1 MLSPDETTA
10 DCSNQVRFDGTVYTG
25 YAFTDREATEVG
37 VADKAECLDVVEDAQ
52 GPVFGDDPEQVDVSS
67 FEGYSPDEVVG
78 VRFDDQ
84 RYEVYFA
91 DSLSSIDI
99 ERIAAELTGP

>member
-1 MLSPDETTA
+1 M
-10 DCSNQVRFDGTVYTG
+10 RFDGTVYTG

-37 VADKAECLDVVEDAQ
+37 VADKAECHDVGEDAE
-52 GPVFGDDPEQVDVSS
+52 GPVFGEHPEQVEVSS
-67 FEGYSPDEVVG
+67 FEGYSPGEVVG

-91 DSLSSIDI
+91 ESLSSMDI
-99 ERIAAELTGP
+99 ERIAEELTGS